1 MAVTYKKLWKLLIDK
16 DMKKKELASLA
27 GINPTTIS
35 KMSRGDNVTVEVL
48 EKICSVL
55 NCKLDEIMEFV
66 PDKPILNKNAP
77 TKDAYEILSGDTLVA
92 TWNDNN
98 LTVHNESL
106 LPLYFK
112 TFDDSDLWLKSR
124 AIDNKRTNAR
134 LLKKALRLE
143 NKDDIST
150 VIHVNAATITDNYW
164 IRPIDSSLTY
174 ADVKFDND
182 YFASLALK
190 GNYDSFNK
198 AASRGHTKSPEL
210 TNVGS
215 FEKCW
220 KLKDGKWWMHKKATL
235 PEMFSELFVYELG
248 TALGMNMA
256 RYEKGTGCIKSL
268 DFTSQGSVNF
278 EPASA
283 FMVDNEDY
291 LDVIDALESICPEAI
306 PDYIKLIFMD
316 TICANPDRHTNNFG
330 LMRGVESGKLLG
342 LAPNYDNNMALIS
355 RGYPA
360 KPNAND
366 LLISL
371 FRDVMD
377 TYPEY
382 KEYIPTVTEEM
393 IDAVTQK
400 INMKVKAKEIKEYV
414 LARYNLITQN

>member
-1 MAVTYKKLWKLLIDK
+1 MAVTYKKLWKFLIDK
-16 DMKKKELASLA
+16 EMKKKELAALA
-27 GINPTTIS
+27 KINPTTIS

-48 EKICSVL
+48 GKICSVL
-55 NCKLDEIMEFV
+55 DCKLDDIMEFV

-106 LPLYFK
+106 LPLYFI

-164 IRPIDSSLTY
+164 IRPIGSSLTY

-220 KLKDGKWWMHKKATL
+220 KLKGGKWWMHKKATL

-268 DFTSQGSVNF
+268 DFTSQGSINF

-283 FMVDNEDY
+283 FMGDNEDY
-291 LDVIDALESICPEAI
+291 LDVIEALEGICPEAI

-330 LMRGVESGKLLG
+330 LMRDVKNGKLLG

-371 FRDVMD
+371 FHDVMD
-377 TYPEY
+377 AYPEY
-382 KEYIPTVTEEM
+382 KEYIPTVTEEI
-393 IDAVTQK
+393 IDTVIQK

-414 LARYNLITQN
+414 LARYKLAMQN

>member
-16 DMKKKELASLA
+16 DMKKKELAALA

-48 EKICSVL
+48 GKICSVL
-55 NCKLDEIMEFV
+55 DCKLDDIMEFV

-124 AIDNKRTNAR
+124 AIDNKRANSR

-164 IRPIDSSLTY
+164 IRPIGSTLTY

-198 AASRGHTKSPEL
+198 AASGGHTKSPEL

-235 PEMFSELFVYELG
+235 SEMFSELFIYELG

-283 FMVDNEDY
+283 FMGDNEDY
-291 LDVIDALESICPEAI
+291 LDVIEALEGICPEAI

-330 LMRGVESGKLLG
+330 LMRDVKNGKLLG

-377 TYPEY
+377 AYPEY
-382 KEYIPTVTEEM
+382 KEYIPTVTEEI
-393 IDAVTQK
+393 IDTVIQK

-414 LARYNLITQN
+414 LARYILTIQN

>member
-16 DMKKKELASLA
+16 DMKKKELAALA

-48 EKICSVL
+48 GKICSVL
-55 NCKLDEIMEFV
+55 DCKLDDIMEFV

-98 LTVHNESL
+98 LTVHSESL

-124 AIDNKRTNAR
+124 AIDNKRANSR

-150 VIHVNAATITDNYW
+150 VIHVNASTITDNYW
-164 IRPIDSSLTY
+164 IRPIGSTLTY

-235 PEMFSELFVYELG
+235 TEMFSELFVYELG

-283 FMVDNEDY
+283 FMGDNEDY
-291 LDVIDALESICPEAI
+291 LDVIEALEGMRPEAI

-330 LMRGVESGKLLG
+330 LMRDVKNGKLLG

-377 TYPEY
+377 AYPEY
-382 KEYIPTVTEEM
+382 KEYIPTVTEEI
-393 IDAVTQK
+393 IDTVIQK
-400 INMKVKAKEIKEYV
+400 INMKVKAKEVKNLV
-414 LARYNLITQN
+414 LARYKLAIQK

>member
-16 DMKKKELASLA
+16 DMKKKELAALA

-48 EKICSVL
+48 EKICFVL
-55 NCKLDEIMEFV
+55 DCKLDEIMEFV
-66 PDKPILNKNAP
+66 PDKPIANKNAP
-77 TKDAYEILSGDTLVA
+77 IKDAYEILSTDTLVA

-98 LTVHNESL
+98 LTVHNEYL

-124 AIDNKRTNAR
+124 AIDNKRANSR

-164 IRPIDSSLTY
+164 IRPIGSSLTY

-220 KLKDGKWWMHKKATL
+220 KLKDGKWWMHKKASL

-283 FMVDNEDY
+283 FMGDNEDY
-291 LDVIDALESICPEAI
+291 LDVIDALEGICPEAI

-330 LMRGVESGKLLG
+330 LMRDVKNGKLLG

-371 FRDVMD
+371 FREVMD
-377 TYPEY
+377 AYPEY
-382 KEYIPTVTEEM
+382 KEYIPTVTEEI
-393 IDAVTQK
+393 IDTVIQK

-414 LARYNLITQN
+414 LARYKLAIQN

>member
-16 DMKKKELASLA
+16 DMKKKVLASLA

-35 KMSRGDNVTVEVL
+35 KMSRGENVSVDVL
-48 EKICSVL
+48 GKICSVL
-55 NCKLDEIMEFV
+55 DCKLDDIMEFV
-66 PDKPILNKNAP
+66 PDAPVVNNNAP
-77 TKDAYEILSGDTLVA
+77 SKDAYEILSGNTLVA
-92 TWNDNN
+92 TWDNKK
-98 LTVHNESL
+98 LTVHNDSL

-112 TFDDSDLWLKSR
+112 KYKDADSWLETR
-124 AIDNKRTNAR
+124 AIDSHRANSR
-134 LLKKALRLE
+134 LLKKALRLA

-164 IRPIDSSLTY
+164 IRPIGSALTH

-182 YFASLALK
+182 YFASLALH
-190 GNYDSFNK
+190 GNYDSFNR
-198 AASRGHTKSPEL
+198 AASRGHTNSPEL
-210 TNVGS
+210 TNIGS

-220 KLKDGKWWMHKKATL
+220 RLKSGEWWMHKKATL

-248 TALGMNMA
+248 VALGMNMA
-256 RYEKGTGCIKSL
+256 IYERGTGCIKTK
-268 DFTSQGSVNF
+268 DFTSHATVNF

-283 FMVDNEDY
+283 FMGDNEDY
-291 LDVIDALESICPEAI
+291 LEVIEALERICPEAI
-306 PDYIKLIFMD
+306 PDYIRMIFMD

-330 LMRGVESGKLLG
+330 LMRDVKNGKLLG

-355 RGYPA
+355 RGYPT
-360 KPNAND
+360 KPSTND

-377 TYPEY
+377 AYPEY
-382 KEYIPTVTEEM
+382 KEYIPTVTEEI
-393 IDAVTQK
+393 IDTVIQK

-414 LARYNLITQN
+414 LARYKLAIQN